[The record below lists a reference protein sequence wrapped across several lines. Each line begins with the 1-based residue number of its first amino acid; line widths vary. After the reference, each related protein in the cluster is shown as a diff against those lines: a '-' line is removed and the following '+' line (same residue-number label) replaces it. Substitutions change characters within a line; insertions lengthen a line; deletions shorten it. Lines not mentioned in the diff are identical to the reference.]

1 MATTTYKQPKSVPV
15 DKSNGYPNDIKSTQT
30 MRTKGTYAI
39 QTKGKNFN
47 PNPGKSKP

>member
-1 MATTTYKQPKSVPV
+1 MAITTYRQPKPVPINGN
-15 DKSNGYPNDIKSTQT
+15 SGYPNNVANTQT
-30 MRTKGTYAI
+30 MRTKGTYAV